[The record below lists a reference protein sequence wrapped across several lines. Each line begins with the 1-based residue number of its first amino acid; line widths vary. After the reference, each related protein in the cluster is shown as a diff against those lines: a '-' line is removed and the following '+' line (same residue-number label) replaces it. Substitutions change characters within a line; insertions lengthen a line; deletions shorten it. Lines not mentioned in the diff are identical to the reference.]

1 MLVQQSRA
9 LYRTS
14 IAKVKRQKENGL
26 ISEIARASPL
36 PFVLP
41 EVESDA
47 VDQQQFSE

>member
-26 ISEIARASPL
+26 ISEIARAFPL

-41 EVESDA
+41 SVESDA
-47 VDQQQFSE
+47 VIQQRFSE